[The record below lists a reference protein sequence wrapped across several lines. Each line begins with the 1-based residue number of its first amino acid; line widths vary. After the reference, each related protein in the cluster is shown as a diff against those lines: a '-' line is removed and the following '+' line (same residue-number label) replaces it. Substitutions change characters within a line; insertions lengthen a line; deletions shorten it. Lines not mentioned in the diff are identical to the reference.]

1 MTARLYT
8 LDPLDGFRPMT
19 FAGHKNAVLN
29 AHFSS
34 NSKSVSIMQDS
45 SMHPAN
51 HRGPIR
57 YTLSAVTVLFS
68 SGEPR
73 PPTLPLMMTAILIAR
88 QLLGILRLLAFVGV
102 SINDITSTNPI
113 QKSFAALSIRPQAC
127 SLSAFPLESSG
138 SGRCPHSQTC
148 IH

>member
-8 LDPLDGFRPMT
+8 LDPLEGFRPMT

-29 AHFSS
+29 AYFS
-34 NSKSVSIMQDS
+34 NSKSVSVIQDS
-45 SMHPAN
+45 SMHSAN
-51 HRGPIR
+51 HCGPIR
-57 YTLSAVTVLFS
+57 STLSAVTVLFS

-73 PPTLPLMMTAILIAR
+73 RPTLPLMMTTIPIAR
-88 QLLGILRLLAFVGV
+88 QLLGIHRLLAFVGV
-102 SINDITSTNPI
+102 SINDITSTNPT
-113 QKSFAALSIRPQAC
+113 QKSFAVLSIRPRAC
-127 SLSAFPLESSG
+127 SSSAFPLEFSV

>member
-8 LDPLDGFRPMT
+8 LDSLDGFRPMT
-19 FAGHKNAVLN
+19 FAGHKNAVVN
-29 AHFSS
+29 AYFSS
-34 NSKSVSIMQDS
+34 NSKSVSIMEGS
-45 SMHPAN
+45 SMHSAN
-51 HRGPIR
+51 HHGPIR

-73 PPTLPLMMTAILIAR
+73 RPTLPRMMTAILIAH
-88 QLLGILRLLAFVGV
+88 QLLGTLRLLAFVGV
-102 SINDITSTNPI
+102 FINGSTSTNPT
-113 QKSFAALSIRPQAC
+113 QKSFAVLSIRHRAC

-138 SGRCPHSQTC
+138 SGRCPPSQTC